1 MIFPL
6 SFYVLRSTS
15 FSLDD
20 YFHMNDLFKAKKNEE
35 LREIFKNDFFL
46 NAIYF
51 SSRSFYHLVQ
61 AWLNEDVKDWNNDDK
76 ILESLYKYYTRMAT
90 RSTPY
95 GLFSGFATGQI
106 TTKPSNIILAKE
118 HNPIFRTDMFF
129 IKKVKDEII
138 NNNNTQN
145 LLYYPNNTITKVAEK
160 IRYIE
165 WDENYNYTLS
175 EANNNFLL
183 DKTIQESSN
192 GLTFEQIIQ
201 TISNEI
207 EGADHDTI
215 ATYVNSLLNNKL
227 LVDALPPYMTST
239 EDPLIELENYLTK
252 FNIET
257 SLLTTIK
264 EKSVSNQE
272 QLNVLD
278 IESTLKQF
286 ENIVDDNQQ
295 TFQVDLQLNFINN
308 NLKENIPNLLT
319 RETKEILEVLPQM
332 SVTNLTTFAKQF
344 SQKFESREIPLSQA
358 IDPQMGVGYG
368 MYISGHIETTPLIEN
383 IAFSFKPGKRQATL
397 PPLIK
402 LICEKYNNSF
412 DPSDPKVIQLSEK
425 DIKEIPK
432 EEGTQN
438 WAENYYLFGELYAET
453 TELLDKGDFKF
464 NCKGN
469 LPTPYYLNMLGR
481 FAYHDPQLTNEL
493 KNSLS
498 NLDTNYIYAEI
509 IHQPDDKLGNV
520 LLRPT
525 FYEYEI
531 PYLSNSKKT
540 DTIIPID
547 DIYVSVRNQTII
559 LRSKSLNKEI
569 RPRFSN
575 AYNYDNSQLPIIQFL
590 CNIQNQN
597 ITVKGWNWSILN
609 DNVYLPRVEYKHI
622 ILSEARWKLKYNP
635 NCNLSNLQN
644 LLKSLSVPT
653 FCVMRDGDNSL
664 LLDLE
669 NEISFR
675 ILLKRIKKGDLYLFE
690 SFHDNHFIIQ
700 NGKKHA
706 AEFIFP
712 LQTQNMN

>member
-1 MIFPL
+1 MISPL
-6 SFYVLRSTS
+6 PFYVLRSTS
-15 FSLDD
+15 FSLEDF
-20 YFHMNDLFKAKKNEE
+20 FHMNDLFKTKKNDA
-35 LREIFKNDFFL
+35 LREIFKNENFL
-46 NAIYF
+46 NAVYF

-61 AWLNEDVKDWNNDDK
+61 TWLKEDIKDWNIDDK

-95 GLFSGFATGQI
+95 GLFSGFATGEI
-106 TTKPSNIILAKE
+106 TTNSSNIVLAEE

-129 IKKVKDEII
+129 IKKIKDEII
-138 NNNNTQN
+138 KNNNTQN
-145 LLYYPNNTITKVAEK
+145 LLYFPNNTITKVANT

-183 DKTIQESSN
+183 DKTIQQASN
-192 GLTFEQIIQ
+192 GLTFEQLIQ

-207 EGADHDTI
+207 EGVDHDTI
-215 ATYVNSLLNNKL
+215 ATYINSLLTNKL

-252 FNIET
+252 FNIES

-264 EKSVSNQE
+264 EKSNSNQE
-272 QLNVLD
+272 KLNLSD
-278 IESTLKQF
+278 LESTIKQF
-286 ENIVDDNQQ
+286 ENIVEDNQQ
-295 TFQVDLQLNFINN
+295 TFQVDLQLNFTTNK
-308 NLKENIPNLLT
+308 LKRSIPEILT
-319 RETKEILEVLPQM
+319 RETKEILEVLPQINR
-332 SVTNLTTFAKQF
+332 TNLTTFAKQF
-344 SQKFESREIPLSQA
+344 TQKFESREIPLSQA

-368 MYISGHIETTPLIEN
+368 MYVSGLIETTPLIEN
-383 IAFSFKPGKRQATL
+383 IAFSFKPNKRQSTL
-397 PPLIK
+397 PPIIK
-402 LICEKYNNSF
+402 LICEKYHTCF
-412 DPSDPKVIQLSEK
+412 DPSNPKSIQLSEI

-432 EEGTQN
+432 EERTQN
-438 WAENYYLFGELYAET
+438 WAENYYLFGELYAKT
-453 TELLDKGDFKF
+453 TELLDQGEFKF

-469 LPTPYYLNMLGR
+469 LPTPYYLNILGR
-481 FAYHDPQLTNEL
+481 FAYHDSQLTNEL
-493 KNSLS
+493 QKSLS

-525 FYEYEI
+525 FYNHEI
-531 PYLSNSKKT
+531 PYLSNSKNT
-540 DTIIPID
+540 DKIIPIH

-575 AYNYDNSQLPIIQFL
+575 AYNYDDSQLPIIQFL
-590 CNIQNQN
+590 CNIQHQN
-597 ITVKGWNWSILN
+597 ITARGWNWSILN
-609 DNVYLPRVEYKHI
+609 DNAYLPRVEYKHI

-635 NCNLSNLQN
+635 NCSLSTLQN
-644 LLKSLSVPT
+644 LLKSHSVPT
-653 FCVMRDGDNSL
+653 LCVMRDGDNSL

-669 NEISFR
+669 NEVSFQ

-690 SFHDNHFIIQ
+690 SFHDQHFIIQ

-706 AEFIFP
+706 AEFVFP